1 MMDTREL
8 PRHDTLPAAATR
20 VAPAFLTWAV
30 LFLLIVAALVGFEW
44 NMLRHVN
51 HEVSD
56 FAANSLLIQDAKRLH
71 LIYGNYS
78 RVGFYHPGP
87 AILYVLAFGELVFH
101 DWLHLV
107 PSPLS
112 GQLLGGILY
121 NAGWMVLICALV
133 RRVTGALAPALLFT
147 ALLVFGAASSAYSI
161 INGIWFPHLYFFPY
175 AAMVVAVAPL
185 VHGRADALK
194 ALAVSSGFLI
204 NGHASFIPML
214 GVTLIVVLVANTIV
228 SRRDRAHRILS
239 RAWFARNR
247 REIRVACGI
256 LFLFFVPLLIAT
268 VTAWP
273 GPLWDY
279 IKFGRGNKGNPLPD
293 ALKFV
298 GVYWR
303 LGLASMWALL
313 AVPLLAVL
321 LLKDARAEPG
331 RSAFVR
337 GARAL
342 AVAFVATTLAVL
354 YYAKVGVDDLNQDYI
369 AVFYYA
375 VPAMCS
381 ALVVL
386 CACRALGGR
395 AGNVAAG
402 VLAVAALAG
411 TAHVERAT
419 PMYEVFYNQPGV
431 VGLYDKLHAVPGA
444 GRIVLD
450 LDPDLRTW
458 GVVWGNTLGLQAY
471 AKRRHV
477 DLVCIN
483 ENWHI
488 SNTRPARCTPEEVAH
503 NRRYYVQQVD
513 APNAARGEPDVET
526 FGLALYREGA
536 PPRPFAYLTVKDA
549 PDTFRHI
556 LGNGWS
562 TIEGDFVWTDG
573 HVAEINLPPDPAR
586 GRMLTLDLGSFVPN
600 GEVRLNVQAFANGRP
615 AGTAAFNFIEI
626 RHRFTLDLG
635 PEPTAPQHIELK
647 IDNPTSP
654 KQFNLA
660 PDTRLLGLSLYGIR
674 KDNP

>member
-1 MMDTREL
+1 MLDTREL
-8 PRHDTLPAAATR
+8 PRSGTLSMSAAR
-20 VAPAFLTWAV
+20 GAPSLLTWAV
-30 LFLLIVAALVGFEW
+30 LFLLVVAALVAFEW
-44 NMLRHVN
+44 PMLRNVN
-51 HEVSD
+51 YEVSD

-78 RVGFYHPGP
+78 RVGFNHPGP

-101 DWLHLV
+101 DWLHVV
-107 PSPLS
+107 PSAFS

-121 NAGWMVLICALV
+121 NAGWMVLVCALV
-133 RRVTGALAPALLFT
+133 RRITGTLLPALMFT
-147 ALLVFGAASSAYSI
+147 ALLVLGAASSAYSI
-161 INGIWFPHLYFFPY
+161 INGIWFPHLYVFPY
-175 AAMVVAVAPL
+175 AAMVIAIAPL
-185 VHGRADALK
+185 VYGRTDTLTP
-194 ALAVSSGFLI
+194 LAVSSGFLI
-204 NGHASFIPML
+204 NGHASFMPML
-214 GVTLIVVLVANTIV
+214 GVILVVVLVANAIV
-228 SRRDRAHRILS
+228 ARRDRVHRILS
-239 RAWFARNR
+239 RAWFGRHR
-247 REIRVACGI
+247 SDVLMACGI
-256 LFLFFVPLLIAT
+256 LFLFLVPLLIAT
-268 VTAWP
+268 VTEWP

-279 IKFGRGNKGNPLPD
+279 IKFGRGNKGNPPLD

-298 GVYWR
+298 GIYWR
-303 LGLASMWALL
+303 LGQASMWALL

-321 LLKDARAEPG
+321 LAKDAKADAG
-331 RSAFVR
+331 QSDFVR
-337 GARAL
+337 GTRAL
-342 AVAFVATTLAVL
+342 AIAFVAATLAVL
-354 YYAKVGVDDLNQDYI
+354 YYAKVGVDDLHQDYV

-375 VPAMCS
+375 VPAMCV

-386 CACRALGGR
+386 YACRLMGKR
-395 AGNVAAG
+395 AGNIAAA

-431 VGLYDKLHAVPGA
+431 VGLYDQLHALPGD

-450 LDPDLRTW
+450 LDPDMRTW

-471 AKRRHV
+471 AKRQHV

-483 ENWHI
+483 EGWHI
-488 SNTRPARCTPEEVAH
+488 SNTRPARCRPEEVEH

-513 APNAARGEPDVET
+513 APNVARGEPDIET
-526 FGLALYREGA
+526 FGLALYRKGA

-549 PDTFRHI
+549 PDAFRQI
-556 LGNGWS
+556 LGKGWG

-573 HVAEINLPPDPAR
+573 HVAEINLPADPAR

-600 GEVRLNVQAFANGRP
+600 GEIRLSVQAFANGRP
-615 AGTAAFNFIEI
+615 AGTAHFNFIEI

-647 IDNPTSP
+647 IDNPTAP
-654 KQFNLA
+654 KQFDLS
-660 PDTRLLGLSLYGIR
+660 PDARLLGLSLYGIR